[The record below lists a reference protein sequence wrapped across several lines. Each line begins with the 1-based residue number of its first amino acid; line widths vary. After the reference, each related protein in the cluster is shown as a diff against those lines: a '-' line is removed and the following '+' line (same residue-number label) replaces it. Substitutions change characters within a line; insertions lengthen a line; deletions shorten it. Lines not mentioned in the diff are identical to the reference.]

1 MKILN
6 SESYRFDKI
15 LNDYLLSRKNK
26 IKINSAKVKSII
38 EDVKRNGDKAVL
50 KFEKRFSKNNII
62 IPSKKEISNTIF
74 KLDKK
79 IKKAIDLAYKR
90 IYKFHSLQKFILYRQ
105 I

>member
-6 SESYRFDKI
+6 NESYRFDKI
-15 LNDYLLSRKNK
+15 LDDYLLLRKNK

-62 IPSKKEISNTIF
+62 IPSKKEIFFI
-74 KLDKK
+74 
-79 IKKAIDLAYKR
+79 
-90 IYKFHSLQKFILYRQ
+90 IYFFTN
-105 I
+105 